1 MIWDSDM
8 KNKIKTVVDILMT
21 AALPV
26 LMCYSIVGEKAH
38 EIVGTAM
45 FTLFIV
51 HHILNFGWT
60 KSLFKGKYPIKRILG
75 TVINAAVLICM
86 LGLMYS
92 SIVISKHIFTFMNL
106 GGAGSARTIHLL
118 CAYWGLVLMSVHLG
132 MHFSQM
138 AARIKLKS
146 KPLIWTLRIMLGV
159 ISAVGIYEFIQLKF
173 TDYLFGRVQFIF
185 IDTSASAVWTSLRY
199 TSILLLFTAAGY
211 LADKLMT
218 VHKKTN
224 NKS

>member
-8 KNKIKTVVDILMT
+8 KTKIKTVVDILMT

-146 KPLIWTLRIMLGV
+146 KPLIWTLRILLGV

-173 TDYLFGRVQFIF
+173 TDYLFGRVQF
-185 IDTSASAVWTSLRY
+185 V
-199 TSILLLFTAAGY
+199 FTAGCSKGY
-211 LADKLMT
+211 DIHDRERCLRLGLVGDQIPRIT
-218 VHKKTN
+218 VIL
-224 NKS
+224 SSCCDCL